1 MYNNFAAGLLKD
13 FFTDYDSLQESKLK
27 TGLYE
32 VLQIYVQLYNNL
44 EVRMNDLV
52 NQKVLLPK
60 EALDALTSY
69 AVAEEGTNTL
79 YLGLVETLCRRD
91 TTEEP
96 YTLAEVEMLLNYF
109 PHAVWQ
115 ETAS

>member
-1 MYNNFAAGLLKD
+1 
-13 FFTDYDSLQESKLK
+13 
-27 TGLYE
+27 
-32 VLQIYVQLYNNL
+32 
-44 EVRMNDLV
+44 MNDLV

-96 YTLAEVEMLLNYF
+96 YTLTEVEMLLNYF

-115 ETAS
+115 ETASQVHNETVQSMRERFYFPVLQALAAGWTQLDNR